1 MFTSEGTFV
10 NNTGDPIN
18 GTVFMSIPNQA
29 NSARAITVL
38 GTTALIRPWHWNGR
52 EWVE

>member
-10 NNTGDPIN
+10 NANGDPIN
-18 GTVFMSIPNQA
+18 GTVFFSIPNQK
-29 NSARAITVL
+29 NSARAITIM
-38 GTTALIRPWHWNGR
+38 GATALIRVWRWNGR